1 MKTVVVSGANRGLGL
16 EFARQYA
23 ARGDR
28 VFAGVRDPDRAD
40 DLNAAAREGPHGVL
54 TVHGLDVASDDSVA
68 GFAAAVGR
76 TPVDVVIA
84 NAGVFGGSRQHRLGE
99 VSAAEFLDTLNVN
112 TVGPVRLADALLPN
126 LRAGRDK
133 KLIAI
138 TSGMGSIAETGG
150 GYLAYRASKAGLNM
164 VWATL
169 ARDLAKDGIVCV
181 PMSPGWAKTDMGGAG
196 APQEVDDTV
205 RDLIA
210 RIDAYGPADSGRF
223 LGFSGREVPW

>member
-1 MKTVVVSGANRGLGL
+1 MTETVVISGANRGLGL

-23 ARGDR
+23 ARGAR
-28 VFAGVRDPDRAD
+28 VYAGARDPERASE
-40 DLNAAAREGPHGVL
+40 LQAAAGEGGGRL
-54 TVHGLDVASDDSVA
+54 TVHRLDVGSDVSVSA
-68 GFAAAVGR
+68 FAAVIDSA
-76 TPVDVVIA
+76 PVDVVIA
-84 NAGVFGGSRQHRLGE
+84 NAGVFGGERQHRLGE
-99 VSAAEFLDTLNVN
+99 VSATEFLDTLNVN
-112 TVGPVRLADALLPN
+112 TVGPVRLANALVRN
-126 LRAGRDK
+126 LRAGRAK
-133 KLIAI
+133 KLICV

-169 ARDLAKDGIVCV
+169 AKDLAEDGIVCV

>member
-1 MKTVVVSGANRGLGL
+1 MTTVVISGANRGLGL

-23 ARGDR
+23 ARGAR
-28 VFAGVRDPDRAD
+28 VFAGAREPARASE
-40 DLNAAAREGPHGVL
+40 LNAAATASDGRL
-54 TVHGLDVASDDSVA
+54 TVHKLDVGSDASVSA
-68 GFAAAVGR
+68 FAAVVDSE
-76 TPVDVVIA
+76 PVDVLIA
-84 NAGVFGGSRQHRLGE
+84 NAGVFGGDRQHRLGD

-112 TVGPVRLADALLPN
+112 TVGPVRLADALIRN

-133 KLIAI
+133 KLIAV

-150 GYLAYRASKAGLNM
+150 GYLGYRASKAGLNM

-169 ARDLAKDGIVCV
+169 AKDLAEDGIVCV
-181 PMSPGWAKTDMGGAG
+181 PMSPGWAKTDMGGEG

-205 RDLIA
+205 RQMIA
-210 RIDAYGPADSGRF
+210 RIDGYGPEHSGRF